1 MDIMYF
7 TENFRKELKGMN
19 IFRLRLFNIKLFGDI
34 RKGFYKEIPVETITE
49 FISDFRDFCNN
60 KKENPES
67 INDRPVLTENSNFKI
82 LERLCEQYYVY
93 EDTEKFQKKI
103 IQEVRE
109 IVDEL
114 RNDPDAQKELEQWLN
129 LTQNDIVAKLR
140 ISHPEL
146 KEEEIKLFC
155 YIQAGFTPT
164 MMSVLLRKDK
174 SVVYNRVSRLKAK
187 IMITSKNLQ

>member
-1 MDIMYF
+1 MDIRYF
-7 TENFRKELKGMN
+7 TENFKKELNDMN

-34 RKGFYKEIPVETITE
+34 RKGFYKEISAEDISE
-49 FISDFRDFCNN
+49 FIRDFRDFCNRKN
-60 KKENPES
+60 EAHES
-67 INDRPVLTENSNFKI
+67 DEYKQELTENGNFKI

-93 EDTEKFQKKI
+93 EDTDKFQKKI

-109 IVDEL
+109 IIDEM
-114 RNDPDAQKELEQWLN
+114 RNAPEAMKELEQWLN
-129 LTQNDIVAKLR
+129 LTQEDVVARLR
-140 ISHPEL
+140 LSHPEL
-146 KEEEIKLFC
+146 KEEEIRLFC

-187 IMITSKNLQ
+187 IR